1 MKDIKIA
8 IIQMKV
14 SNDKNANIFKAE
26 QMISEA
32 VKGERRPELLVLPE
46 MFNCPY
52 QSDLFPEYAE
62 EEGEYTY
69 QQLARIAREN
79 QIYLLGGSIPE
90 REGNKIY
97 NTAYIFDREGRN
109 IGKHRKIH
117 LFDIDIEGGQ
127 TFRESNTLSSGNS
140 IEVFETDI
148 GKIGVIIC
156 YDIRF
161 PELSRLLVEKG
172 AEIILVPAAFNMTTG
187 PAHWE
192 ILFRTRALDN
202 QVFMIG
208 AAPARN
214 EKSNYISYG
223 NSIIVD
229 PWGRV
234 LNRAKEREGI
244 VLETINLGL
253 VKKIREELPLLKHMR
268 RDLYRINEL

>member
-32 VKGERRPELLVLPE
+32 VKDERSPELLVLPE

-127 TFRESNTLSSGNS
+127 TFRESDTLSSGNS

-208 AAPARN
+208 ASPARN

>member
-32 VKGERRPELLVLPE
+32 VKDERSPELLVLPE

-117 LFDIDIEGGQ
+117 LFDIDI
-127 TFRESNTLSSGNS
+127 
-140 IEVFETDI
+140 
-148 GKIGVIIC
+148 
-156 YDIRF
+156 
-161 PELSRLLVEKG
+161 
-172 AEIILVPAAFNMTTG
+172 
-187 PAHWE
+187 
-192 ILFRTRALDN
+192 
-202 QVFMIG
+202 
-208 AAPARN
+208 
-214 EKSNYISYG
+214 
-223 NSIIVD
+223 
-229 PWGRV
+229 
-234 LNRAKEREGI
+234 
-244 VLETINLGL
+244 
-253 VKKIREELPLLKHMR
+253 
-268 RDLYRINEL
+268 